1 MKTVRH
7 FIYGIAI
14 FISVPFISIAQKIPP
29 PLPKIAPNLLRED
42 FSLLQKILEANHPS
56 LYWYVSKQELDSSF
70 QTSINRITDSLDEW
84 QFKNRVAA
92 VISQIRCGH
101 TTVRF
106 SKAYTKKA
114 ALYRYPQFPLLLKAW
129 GDSLVVLN
137 SAIPRDSVFKR
148 GTIIT
153 GINGRTNRQILDTL
167 FGFIS
172 TDGYSDNYKNQVIS
186 GNFPAWYKTIFGLDS
201 SYRINYIN
209 ASGAESVA
217 LVKNINPLKDP
228 GKKQIR
234 IPMMAAKKPTRKE
247 TRKAALLAKRS
258 LTIDTILHTA
268 FMSLSTFSGSGLRS
282 FFRRSFKIIREQNI
296 PNLVIDLRTNGGGN
310 VSNSILL
317 TKYLADHPFKVGDS
331 VVAISRK
338 FSYGRYIH
346 PSLIYWLAMNFGA
359 HKMDDGLIHFRYFER
374 KYFQPK
380 EKLHFNGNIYLVEG
394 GYSFSATTMFLSQM
408 KGQSNVK
415 ILGEESG
422 GGYYGNSAMHI
433 PNIILP
439 NSGLQISLPMYKLV
453 INAQH
458 PKGHGVMPDIPIPPS
473 SEAIKK
479 GIDLKM
485 VTIKELLQ
493 HTTNGK

>member
-186 GNFPAWYKTIFGLDS
+186 GNFPAWYKTIFGLD
-201 SYRINYIN
+201 
-209 ASGAESVA
+209 
-217 LVKNINPLKDP
+217 
-228 GKKQIR
+228 
-234 IPMMAAKKPTRKE
+234 
-247 TRKAALLAKRS
+247 
-258 LTIDTILHTA
+258 
-268 FMSLSTFSGSGLRS
+268 
-282 FFRRSFKIIREQNI
+282 
-296 PNLVIDLRTNGGGN
+296 
-310 VSNSILL
+310 
-317 TKYLADHPFKVGDS
+317 
-331 VVAISRK
+331 
-338 FSYGRYIH
+338 
-346 PSLIYWLAMNFGA
+346 
-359 HKMDDGLIHFRYFER
+359 
-374 KYFQPK
+374 
-380 EKLHFNGNIYLVEG
+380 
-394 GYSFSATTMFLSQM
+394 
-408 KGQSNVK
+408 
-415 ILGEESG
+415 
-422 GGYYGNSAMHI
+422 
-433 PNIILP
+433 
-439 NSGLQISLPMYKLV
+439 
-453 INAQH
+453 
-458 PKGHGVMPDIPIPPS
+458 
-473 SEAIKK
+473 
-479 GIDLKM
+479 
-485 VTIKELLQ
+485 
-493 HTTNGK
+493 

>member
-1 MKTVRH
+1 MKIVRH

-29 PLPKIAPNLLRED
+29 PLPKIAPDLLRQD

-70 QTSINRITDSLDEW
+70 QNGINSITDSLDEW
-84 QFKNRVAA
+84 QFKNRVAS

-106 SKAYTKKA
+106 SKAYSKKA
-114 ALYRYPQFPLLLKAW
+114 AQYRYPQFPLLLKAW

-137 SAIPRDSVFKR
+137 SAIPRDSIFKR

-153 GINGRTNRQILDTL
+153 SINGRTNRQILDTL
-167 FGFIS
+167 FQFIS
-172 TDGYSDNYKNQVIS
+172 TDGYSDNYKNQVVS

-201 SYRINYIN
+201 SYQIKYIN
-209 ASGAESVA
+209 PKGAESIAV
-217 LVKNINPLKDP
+217 VKNVNPLLDT
-228 GKKQIR
+228 GKRQIR
-234 IPMMAAKKPTRKE
+234 IPVLAAKKPTRKE
-247 TRKAALLAKRS
+247 LRKAALLAKRS
-258 LTIDTILHTA
+258 LTIDTALHTA
-268 FMSLSTFSGSGLRS
+268 FMNLSTFGGSGLRS
-282 FFRRSFKIIREQNI
+282 FFRRSFKKVQEQNI
-296 PNLVIDLRTNGGGN
+296 PNLVIDLRTNGGGK

-338 FSYGRYIH
+338 FAYGQYIH

-359 HKMDDGLIHFRYFER
+359 HKMEDGLIHFRYFEK

-380 EKLHFNGNIYLVEG
+380 EKLHFNGSIYLVEG

-433 PNIILP
+433 PNIILS

-479 GIDLKM
+479 GVDLKM
-485 VTIKELLQ
+485 VIIKELLQ
-493 HTTNGK
+493 HKATG

>member
-106 SKAYTKKA
+106 SKSYTKMA

-201 SYRINYIN
+201 NYRIKYIN
-209 ASGAESVA
+209 PEGSESVA
-217 LVKNINPLKDP
+217 VVKNINPLQDT
-228 GKKQIR
+228 GKRQIL
-234 IPMMAAKKPTRKE
+234 IPVMAVKKPTRKE
-247 TRKAALLAKRS
+247 LRKAALLSKRS
-258 LTIDTILHTA
+258 LTIDTALHTA

-433 PNIILP
+433 PTIILP

-453 INAQH
+453 IKAQH